1 MLEDISNTVI
11 CAYCNKTFKP
21 QSKTQKYCSK
31 YCSRKGRSKVKKR
44 PLPKTLKKLMLTNS
58 IEKIGEMYGVSGNAV
73 RKWCKR
79 YGIEFH
85 HDYVK
90 KQRDIAKAKE
100 RRKQKKIPR
109 HFDYLEAP
117 VKMEGYY
124 KHNQEFENIYEA
136 ADYVR
141 RNKWTKSPSKIVIQ
155 SIKRA
160 ILGERQTYLGCTW
173 TSPQFVEEHNN
184 SMRCKEKEE

>member
-11 CAYCNKTFKP
+11 CAYCNKAFKP
-21 QSKTQKYCSK
+21 RSKTQKYCSK
-31 YCSRKGRSKVKKR
+31 YCARKGRSKVKKR

-85 HDYVK
+85 HKYVK
-90 KQRDIAKAKE
+90 EQRDIAKAKE
-100 RRKQKKIPR
+100 KRKKKPPH
-109 HFDYLEAP
+109 HFNYLEAP

-184 SMRCKEKEE
+184 SMRCKEKRK